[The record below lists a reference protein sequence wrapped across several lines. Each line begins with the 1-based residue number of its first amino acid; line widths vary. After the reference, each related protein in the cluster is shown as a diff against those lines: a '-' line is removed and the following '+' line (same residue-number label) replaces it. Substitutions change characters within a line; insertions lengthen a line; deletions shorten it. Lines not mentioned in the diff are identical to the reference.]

1 MVAYLPFRLSGAQDQ
16 IWKSRSRKYYATII
30 VNNTTML
37 QCWVY
42 WIVFILSHSRHIQ
55 YTYMYLYIYIY
66 SKLAIFILFLLSSTV
81 MFFLHCMLNILR
93 LKKYFVKLLSRLVHS
108 TVHQV
113 MWYFLVFIVNPFSL
127 LCSVFFLK
135 NTMFPLVSFSLAY
148 CCINQRR
155 YFWQIY
161 CGFYFENYVSLLNN
175 IVNLTW
181 WT

>member
-1 MVAYLPFRLSGAQDQ
+1 MVARFHLDCLGHR
-16 IWKSRSRKYYATII
+16 IKYGNPE
-30 VNNTTML
+30 VENTTQQFL
-37 QCWVY
+37 STTRPCCSSEFIESILFWV
-42 WIVFILSHSRHIQ
+42 ILV
-55 YTYMYLYIYIY
+55 TYNVGIYICIYIY
-66 SKLAIFILFLLSSTV
+66 KVSFIHSFLLSSTV
-81 MFFLHCMLNILR
+81 KFFLHCMLNVLR